1 MSVQIRRLKS
11 GTDIHQFTCGAIAFA
26 LLCLSSIGLDGC
38 AGRGGPAHPSPLT
51 LPPLTFTPPEPERL
65 TLACGA
71 SLYLLPDH
79 TLPLFSLYAVARA
92 GSAYDS
98 PGKEG
103 LAALTASVM
112 RAGGTAHVSPDE
124 LDLQLEF
131 MAAEISTG
139 TSEDAGSLSLSC
151 LSKDTEKAL
160 GLLCD
165 MLLNPAFNIEKIDL
179 RKGQVREAIRRR
191 NDEPGEIVSRE
202 FDRLV
207 YGSYPYGHQVIGEPG
222 SMDRITREDIIA
234 FHRDYIRPSGM
245 IIGVAGD
252 FDRDTIVRMLNGAL
266 GSAHAPLPPPLPP
279 APDRAERTVNY
290 IEKDTEQAH
299 LMVGHPGIKRDNPDY
314 FPLMV
319 MNEILGAG
327 AFSSRML
334 ERIRVNEGLAYHAAT
349 HFTTNVQTGL
359 FYAVCQ
365 TKEKTATEALSL
377 ILDEMARMCTER
389 VTREE
394 LQRAKDSFIN
404 SFVFNFTT
412 ASQIVAQRV
421 DIDFFG
427 LPPDYLKTYIAR
439 VSAVTEEDVLRVAR
453 TYIHPERATI
463 LVLGKKREFDPPLE
477 KFGPVNALK
486 LTDVSSGE

>member
-1 MSVQIRRLKS
+1 LLKRIPAAEARAVAS
-11 GTDIHQFTCGAIAFA
+11 LSILFLSLA
-26 LLCLSSIGLDGC
+26 LVGC
-38 AGRGGPAHPSPLT
+38 AAKGRPARPSPLT
-51 LPPLTFTPPEPERL
+51 VPPLSFTPPEPERV

-71 SLYLLPDH
+71 ALYLLPDH

-92 GSAYDS
+92 GSAYDP

-112 RAGGTAHVSPDE
+112 RTGGTRHVSPDE

-131 MAAEISTG
+131 MAADISTG
-139 TSEDAGSLSLSC
+139 TNEDASSLSLSC
-151 LSKDTEKAL
+151 LSKDTERAL

-165 MLLNPAFNIEKIDL
+165 ILLNPAFNDEKITL

-191 NDEPGEIVSRE
+191 NDEPGQIVSRE

-222 SMDRITREDIIA
+222 AMDRITREDLTA

-252 FDRDTIVRMLNGAL
+252 FDRDTVVRELNGAL
-266 GSAHAPLPPPLPP
+266 GSAHAPLQPSLPP
-279 APDRAERTVNY
+279 APDRAERSVNY

-299 LMVGHPGIKRDNPDY
+299 LMVGHPGIRRDNPDY

-334 ERIRVNEGLAYHAAT
+334 ERIRVNEGLAYHVAT
-349 HFTTNVQTGL
+349 QFTTNVQTGL

-365 TKEKTATEALSL
+365 TKEKSATEALSF
-377 ILDEMARMCTER
+377 ILDELERIRTER

-394 LQRAKDSFIN
+394 LARAKDSFIN
-404 SFVFNFTT
+404 SFVFHFTT
-412 ASQIVAQRV
+412 APQVVAQRV
-421 DIDFFG
+421 DLEFFG
-427 LPPDYLKTYIAR
+427 LPPDYLKTYLAR
-439 VSAVTEEDVLRVAR
+439 VSAVTDDDVLRVAQ
-453 TYIHPERATI
+453 TYLHPEKATI
-463 LVLGKKREFDPPLE
+463 LVLGTKGEFEPPLE

-486 LTDVSSGE
+486 LTDVGSEK